1 MGDAALHLDLF
12 EQPERRRIFRQA
24 AGRGLDSITEDP
36 MREFLIS
43 AVQIDTELRSGTR
56 TVLDLAPLAQKHG
69 ARGAEYRDYY
79 WKDKQREL
87 PAVREQL
94 SRLGLLAAYTTNTTL
109 YNTDPALQAQLLR
122 DIEDAS
128 VLGSPLLRVNLGA
141 RPTPDRAAPVR
152 EGACRAIEHA
162 AHCGIRLALENNARP
177 PGEQL
182 SEIQEALQALSAPAL
197 GTNIDFANYVTCNQ
211 DPIAA
216 IKALGPWIIYAHAK
230 DTMRAGTGWKSASL
244 GDGSLP
250 LRDIFAALDATGANF
265 LLCFEFPGEG
275 DPDGAIA
282 RSKACLQ
289 RL

>member
-1 MGDAALHLDLF
+1 
-12 EQPERRRIFRQA
+12 
-24 AGRGLDSITEDP
+24 

-43 AVQIDTELRSGTR
+43 AVQIDAELRSGAR

-79 WKDKQREL
+79 WKDKQTQL

-109 YNTDPALQAQLLR
+109 YSTDPALQVQLLR

-128 VLGSPLLRVNLGA
+128 ALGSPLLRVNLGA
-141 RPTPDRAAPVR
+141 RPAADRAAAVR
-152 EGACRAIEHA
+152 EGARRAIEHA
-162 AHCGIRLALENNARP
+162 ARCGIRLALENNARP

-182 SEIQEALQALSAPAL
+182 LEIQEALEAFNAPTL

-216 IKALGPWIIYAHAK
+216 IQTLAARIIYVHAK
-230 DTMRAGTGWKSASL
+230 DAMRAGTGWKSASL

-275 DPDGAIA
+275 DPDRAIS
-282 RSKACLQ
+282 RSKAWLQ
-289 RL
+289 QV